1 LDLRNLSV
9 CQAAEDIHNG
19 EYTAHDLIEKTLEN
33 GSLLNES
40 LNIFIHQAG
49 VDALEQAKAIDLRI
63 EKGEKLPLAGIP
75 VAVKDDICYGV
86 LPTTFGSGG
95 FSDFYSPYTATAVER
110 LMEAGAIVVGK
121 TNLDN
126 MSLGSSTTSSPKGAT
141 INPWDNSRAAGSAGA
156 VAVITGA
163 AMVALESDSGG
174 ALRQGASSCG
184 VAGLRPTGGLVS
196 RHGLNLHSSSFGQI
210 GVTALTGKNIDAV
223 IQVIA
228 GYDQYDASTLIS
240 KDESILEVEPV
251 AIENLKIGFPQSLIE
266 GLEPEFKAICQETIN
281 LFKEQG
287 FEISDISLKMLPEA
301 LRAYYVIAQAE
312 ASSNHARFDGIR
324 FGSASE
330 ADNLEELYLKSRS
343 NILGREGRQRSIYGT
358 YLLNKGNFDLYYRQ
372 ALKVWNLVRREFALA
387 LTGCDLLLMPVVKNL
402 PPLLSEG
409 KDLISSWEEDIFCA
423 PVSLSGLP
431 ALSFPAGMI
440 GELPAGLQLVGPPF
454 SEKTLTTVSDIVVRN
469 KQLFP
474 HGKA

>member
-9 CQAAEDIHNG
+9 CQAVEDIHSG

-33 GSLLNES
+33 CTLLNES

-49 VDALEQAKAIDLRI
+49 IDALEQAKAIDLRI

-95 FSDFYSPYTATAVER
+95 FSDFYSPYTATAVEK

-156 VAVITGA
+156 AAVITGA

-184 VAGLRPTGGLVS
+184 VTGLRPTSGLVS
-196 RHGLNLHSSSFGQI
+196 RHGLNLHSSSFGQV

-223 IQVIA
+223 LQVIA

-240 KDESILEVEPV
+240 KDEFIPEIEPA
-251 AIENLKIGFPQSLIE
+251 AIDNLKIGFPQSLVE
-266 GLEPEFKAICQETIN
+266 GLEPELKTACQETIN

-287 FEISDISLKMLPEA
+287 FEITDVSLRMLPEA

-324 FGSASE
+324 FGTASE

-343 NILGREGRQRSIYGT
+343 NLLGREGRQRSIYGT
-358 YLLNKGNFDLYYRQ
+358 YLLGKGNFDLYYRQ

-402 PPLLSEG
+402 PPLLREE

-440 GELPAGLQLVGPPF
+440 GELPVGLQLVGPPF
-454 SEKTLTTVSDIVVRN
+454 SEKTLTAVSDIVVRD